1 MASKNNLTKQEKSVN
16 NTVET
21 NPKGATRTEKVI
33 GGNPIGDRLWLEHFA
48 NNSLL
53 MHGRLFQTIIKI
65 SAILSGHCRSTVVV
79 FGKKEVTLWIYYPSE
94 IR

>member
-33 GGNPIGDRLWLEHFA
+33 NGNAIGDRLWLEHFA
-48 NNSLL
+48 NKLHRTVFSDEEYHKLL
-53 MHGRLFQTIIKI
+53 RLIDREM
-65 SAILSGHCRSTVVV
+65 SRRYHD
-79 FGKKEVTLWIYYPSE
+79 GKS
-94 IR
+94 